1 MPTKQLNAH
10 KAADKPVAAFGE
22 IMLRLAA
29 PGFERFFQSPVL
41 GATFGGGEANVVSS
55 LSILGMEGRFLSVL
69 PNNDIGKNALRT
81 LRGLGVDTDYVAMAP
96 GARMGIYF
104 LEKGAN
110 QRPSKVIYDRAG
122 SAIAEIAPGMINWE
136 ASLAGCGWFHVTGIT
151 PALSAGA
158 ADETEKALKTARK
171 LGLIVSMDLNYRSKL
186 WKWGKTAPEVMG
198 ELVKY
203 VDVVIA
209 NEEDCQKSLGVG
221 TDIDPTGGKIDTAH
235 YEALVKKMFSAYENI
250 EILAITL
257 RESISASANRW
268 GALISDGSGVYFS
281 RKYDIT
287 YIVDRVGGGDSFA
300 AGLIHGLCHLKEPK
314 EALEFAVAA
323 SCLAHSVEGDMNLS
337 SLDEVMNLFA
347 GDATGRIKR

>member
-1 MPTKQLNAH
+1 MKQLNAR

-29 PGFERFFQSPVL
+29 PGFERFFQSPFL
-41 GATFGGGEANVVSS
+41 SATFGGGEANVVSS
-55 LSILGMEGRFLSVL
+55 LALLGMKSRFLSVL
-69 PNNDIGKNALRT
+69 PDNDIGKSAIRV
-81 LRGLGVDTDYVAMAP
+81 LRGLGVDTDHVAMRS
-96 GARMGIYF
+96 GSRMGIYF
-104 LEKGAN
+104 LERGAN

-122 SAIAEIAPGMINWE
+122 SAVAEIAPGMIDWK
-136 ASLAGCGWFHVTGIT
+136 AALQDCGWFHVTGIT
-151 PALSAGA
+151 PALSKGA
-158 ADETEKALKTARK
+158 AGETETALTTARK
-171 LGLIVSMDLNYRSKL
+171 LGLIVSMDLNFRSKL

-221 TDIDPTGGKIDTAH
+221 TDIDPTGGEIDSAH
-235 YEALVKKMFSAYENI
+235 YEKLSEKMFSAYPNI
-250 EILAITL
+250 QVLAITL

-268 GALISDGSGVYFS
+268 GALVSCGSEVYFS
-281 RKYDIT
+281 RKFDIT
-287 YIVDRVGGGDSFA
+287 HIVDRVGGGDSFA
-300 AGLIHGLCHLKEPK
+300 AGLIHGLCHLDGPK

-323 SCLAHSVEGDMNLS
+323 SCLAHSIEGDMNLTT
-337 SLDEVMNLFA
+337 LDEVMGLSA